1 MLKYFEDSALLAF
14 FALIQRR
21 LLEIRRETK
30 HFETYFLD
38 HNSEVYDY
46 F

>member
-21 LLEIRRETK
+21 LLEIRQETE
-30 HFETYFLD
+30 HFEIDFLL
-38 HNSEVYDY
+38 HNVELYDAA
-46 F
+46 